1 MGLNFGINGSIS
13 VKASRAVTVESTTP
27 IAVVGTT
34 NTGTLGLQFFGNVTL
49 AISAFSPASGQ
60 MAEGTLLDALKAIDG
75 QGVSCPIIVN
85 ALESDG
91 ADADAVIAGVN
102 ALKTAEAVT
111 GYRPNL
117 IVVPEWSG
125 TLSVATAM
133 DAVATKLWAT
143 AIVDCLAESESL
155 ALVFAANFGS
165 RFVLIVHPGEVTLG
179 GIVMPSSAAWA
190 GLIAAMDAGSTYGW
204 TESAS
209 NRVVKSVSATNRII
223 DYAEGQDSEARRL
236 RNAGINTIVR
246 DVGWRTY
253 GFETTDIDTIWQ
265 PLNRVRTFYKMLRAM
280 IEASRYARDRKAD
293 ELLYVKKAIEEFMR
307 GLKGAGVVLGFSAYF
322 DTTKNTKTTVSNGQ
336 FYLTVEVQDMSTIRE
351 FNIEL
356 TYVDDYSDVLLNIIN
371 G

>member
-1 MGLNFGINGSIS
+1 MGLLFGINGEIS

-27 IAVVGTT
+27 IGIVATT
-34 NTGTLGLQFFGNVTL
+34 NTGTLGLKLYG
-49 AISAFSPASGQ
+49 SPALALTEFASST
-60 MAEGTLLDALKAIDG
+60 EGTLLDALKAIDA
-75 QGVSCPIIVN
+75 QGVSCPLIIN
-85 ALESDG
+85 ALASG
-91 ADADAVIAGVN
+91 ADTAAVIAGVN

-117 IVVPEWSG
+117 IIAPEYS
-125 TLSVATAM
+125 ATESIGLAM
-133 DAVATKLWAT
+133 GAVAQKLWAT
-143 AIVDCLAESESL
+143 AIVDVDAENESAALA
-155 ALVFAANFGS
+155 VAANYGS
-165 RFVLIVHPGEVTLG
+165 RFVLLVHPGTVTLD
-179 GIVMPSSAAWA
+179 GIDMPSSAGWA
-190 GLIAAMDAGSTYGW
+190 GLIAYMDASSTFGW

-209 NRVVKSVSATNRII
+209 NRIMQSVSATNRII

-236 RNAGINTIVR
+236 RNKGINTIVR

-253 GFETTDIDTIWQ
+253 GFETTDIDPIWQ

-307 GLKGAGVVLGFSAYF
+307 GLKGAGVALGFKAYF

-336 FYLTVEVQDMSTIRE
+336 FYLTVEFQDMPTIRE
-351 FNIEL
+351 LNIEL

>member
-1 MGLNFGINGSIS
+1 MELKFGINGEIS
-13 VKASRAVTVESTTP
+13 VAAARAITVESTTP
-27 IAVVGTT
+27 IGIVATT
-34 NTGTLGLQFFGNVTL
+34 NAGTLGLKLYGSLSL
-49 AISAFSPASGQ
+49 ALTAFASST
-60 MAEGTLLDALKAIDG
+60 EGTLLDALKAIDA
-75 QGVSCPIIVN
+75 QGVSCPLIIN
-85 ALESDG
+85 ALATDSTE
-91 ADADAVIAGVN
+91 AQIIAGVN

-117 IVVPEWSG
+117 IVAPEFSAN
-125 TLSVATAM
+125 ATIGLAM
-133 DAVATKLWAT
+133 GAVAQKLWAT
-143 AIVDCLAESESL
+143 AIVDVDAENESA
-155 ALVFAANFGS
+155 ALVVAANYGT
-165 RFVLIVHPGEVTLG
+165 RFVLLVHPGEVTLD
-179 GIVMPSSAAWA
+179 GIEMTSSAGWA
-190 GLIAAMDAGSTYGW
+190 GLIAYMDASGTYGW

-209 NRVVKSVSATNRII
+209 NRIMQSVSATNRII

-265 PLNRVRTFYKMLRAM
+265 PLNRVRTFYRMLRAM

-307 GLKGAGVVLGFSAYF
+307 GLKGAGVALGFKAYF
-322 DTTKNTKTTVSNGQ
+322 DTTKNTKTTVTNGQ
-336 FYLTVEVQDMSTIRE
+336 FYLTVEFQDMPTIRE
-351 FNIEL
+351 LNIEL

>member
-1 MGLNFGINGSIS
+1 MGLLFGINGEIS
-13 VKASRAVTVESTTP
+13 VAAARAITVESTTP
-27 IAVVGTT
+27 IGIVATT
-34 NTGTLGLQFFGNVTL
+34 NAGTLGMKLYG
-49 AISAFSPASGQ
+49 SPALALTAFASST
-60 MAEGTLLDALKAIDG
+60 EGTLLDALKAIDA
-75 QGVSCPIIVN
+75 QGVSCPLIIN
-85 ALESDG
+85 ALATDST
-91 ADADAVIAGVN
+91 DAQIIAGVN

-117 IVVPEWSG
+117 IVAPE
-125 TLSVATAM
+125 LSADATIGLAM
-133 DAVATKLWAT
+133 GAVAQKLWAT
-143 AIVDCLAESESL
+143 AIVDVDAENESA
-155 ALVFAANFGS
+155 ALVVAANYGT
-165 RFVLIVHPGEVTLG
+165 RFVLLVHPGEVTLD
-179 GIVMPSSAAWA
+179 GIEMTSSAAWA
-190 GLIAAMDAGSTYGW
+190 GLIAYMDASGTYGW

-209 NRVVKSVSATNRII
+209 NRIMQSVSATNRII

-265 PLNRVRTFYKMLRAM
+265 PLNRVRTFYRMLRAM

-307 GLKGAGVVLGFSAYF
+307 GLKGAGVALGFKAYF
-322 DTTKNTKTTVSNGQ
+322 DTTKNTKTTVTNGQ
-336 FYLTVEVQDMSTIRE
+336 FYLTVEFQDMPTIRE
-351 FNIEL
+351 LNIEL

>member
-1 MGLNFGINGSIS
+1 MELKFGINGEIS
-13 VKASRAVTVESTTP
+13 VAAARAITVESTTP
-27 IAVVGTT
+27 IGIVATT
-34 NTGTLGLQFFGNVTL
+34 NAGTLGLKLYGSPSL
-49 AISAFSPASGQ
+49 ALTAFASST
-60 MAEGTLLDALKAIDG
+60 EGTLLDALKAIDA
-75 QGVSCPIIVN
+75 QGVSCPLIIN
-85 ALESDG
+85 ALATDSTE
-91 ADADAVIAGVN
+91 AQIIAGVN

-117 IVVPEWSG
+117 IVAPEFSAN
-125 TLSVATAM
+125 ATIGLAM
-133 DAVATKLWAT
+133 GAVAQKLWAT
-143 AIVDCLAESESL
+143 AIVDVDAENESA
-155 ALVFAANFGS
+155 ALVVAANYGT
-165 RFVLIVHPGEVTLG
+165 RFVLLVHPGEVTLD
-179 GIVMPSSAAWA
+179 GIEMTSSAGWA
-190 GLIAAMDAGSTYGW
+190 GLIAYMDASGTYGW

-209 NRVVKSVSATNRII
+209 NRIMQSVSATNRII

-265 PLNRVRTFYKMLRAM
+265 PLNRVRTFYRMLRAM

-307 GLKGAGVVLGFSAYF
+307 GLKGAGVALGFKAYF
-322 DTTKNTKTTVSNGQ
+322 DTTKNTKTTVTNGQ
-336 FYLTVEVQDMSTIRE
+336 FYLTVEFQDMPTIRE
-351 FNIEL
+351 LNIEL